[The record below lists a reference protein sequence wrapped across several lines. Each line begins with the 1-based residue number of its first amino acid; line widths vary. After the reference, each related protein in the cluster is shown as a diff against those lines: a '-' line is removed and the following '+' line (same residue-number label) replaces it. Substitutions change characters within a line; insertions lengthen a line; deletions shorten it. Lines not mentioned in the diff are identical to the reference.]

1 MKSKLPAFVCLW
13 LAAFVGLRAA
23 PAMAQEAWPNKRIS
37 LVVGFA
43 SGGFAD
49 SVARI
54 IGAKLADRLGQQIVI
69 QNMDGAGGNIAA
81 RHVAVAPADG
91 YTSLVTTTSLAINDT
106 LYKSKGFS
114 AKGLTPIAL
123 PVSAP
128 ESFASNPRSSIK
140 SLADLLA
147 QVKAGQTVY
156 LGTPGIG
163 SGSHIAAEYFFKVLA
178 KADVKHIPFPGGA
191 PAKLGLLAG
200 DVSIMSSTATAAA
213 VPAMASKEI
222 LGLAVASAQRDPA
235 IPDVPTFAELG
246 YPEFLASSWAGF
258 FAPDGTPDSVLL
270 KLNAE
275 INAALKD
282 PDVMTK
288 IDSMGLIVANQG
300 QSEAR
305 AFFGAEIQNW
315 AKMIEAS
322 GVSVP

>member
-91 YTSLVTTTSLAINDT
+91 YTILVTTTSLAINDT

>member
-1 MKSKLPAFVCLW
+1 MKSKLPACVCLW

-91 YTSLVTTTSLAINDT
+91 YTILVTTTSLAINDT